1 MYTTKIRTTWLWT
14 SLWACNLD
22 GLTKP
27 LLQPGSSQ
35 RCCFILDILQS
46 VQSSYSKRLII
57 VGKHCPKHN
66 LSSGNI
72 RAWCPHCPAPPE
84 FSKEKVSKTARTD
97 KNLTF
102 YGAANRKWNC
112 MGLCYKRSYI
122 IRAFS
127 VSAETDTITF
137 KFKGEG
143 KYPVLRHLQAPMGSC
158 FCIFQILHSKSSTV
172 IIHYRSLNITKNWT
186 KQKHRWDVLYAIA
199 TD

>member
-14 SLWACNLD
+14 SLWACNLE
-22 GLTKP
+22 GLAKP

-72 RAWCPHCPAPPE
+72 RAWCPAPPE

-97 KNLTF
+97 KNWTF
-102 YGAANRKWNC
+102 YGAANRKWKC
-112 MGLCYKRSYI
+112 TYGIM
-122 IRAFS
+122 
-127 VSAETDTITF
+127 
-137 KFKGEG
+137 
-143 KYPVLRHLQAPMGSC
+143 LQAQLYYKGI
-158 FCIFQILHSKSSTV
+158 FCKRQNMTPSLSNLKERANIPCYVTSKRQWAHAFAFFRYCTASQV
-172 IIHYRSLNITKNWT
+172 
-186 KQKHRWDVLYAIA
+186 Q
-199 TD
+199 